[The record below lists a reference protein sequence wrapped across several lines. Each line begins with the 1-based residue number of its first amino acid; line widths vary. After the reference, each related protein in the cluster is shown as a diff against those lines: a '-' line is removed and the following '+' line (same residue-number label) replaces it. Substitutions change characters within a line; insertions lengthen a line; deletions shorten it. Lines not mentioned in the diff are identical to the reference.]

1 MRRQLLEILVFSLL
15 FVGLWTFSA
24 YGEEPFASVSQEFD
38 LESVEEF
45 LKGEPALSSLT
56 FSEVMKRLSE
66 GDLLGL
72 WDLILASL
80 QAALFS
86 ELQTGGR
93 RMGQVL
99 ALGIFGA
106 IFMNFS
112 DVLGNGQI
120 SEAGFYAVS
129 LLLFALL
136 ITGLHES
143 AAVAAEAVDKSL
155 GFMKVVIPV
164 FFLAVAF
171 SGGSLSAAVMYEFTL
186 AAMGAG
192 QWLLQSVLIP
202 LTRIFLLVSMAGNLV
217 KEAFLSRMTRLA
229 ERAVGWGL
237 KTLLGVVLGFHLIQN
252 LILPYVD
259 SLKNSS
265 AQKLLSMIPGVGQ
278 GAEAVTKMVLAS
290 GVLVKNTMG
299 MAAVV
304 LLFLLLAVPVL
315 KLLILYGAY
324 VLLAAVMEPVCDKRL
339 VASVE
344 AAAKANGMLLKIV
357 ATAALLLILT
367 VAVVCAGT
375 NATYFG

>member
-1 MRRQLLEILVFSLL
+1 MRRRFWRTMAFSLL
-15 FVGLWTFSA
+15 FLSLWTFSA
-24 YGEEPFASVSQEFD
+24 YGEEPFASVLQEFD
-38 LESVEEF
+38 LKHVEEF
-45 LKGEPALSSLT
+45 LQGEPALSSLT
-56 FSEVMKRLSE
+56 FSEVMGRLSR
-66 GDLLGL
+66 GDLQGL
-72 WDLILASL
+72 WEILWTSL
-80 QAALFS
+80 ETTLFS
-86 ELQTGGR
+86 ELQTGGK

-106 IFMNFS
+106 VFMNFS
-112 DVLGNGQI
+112 NVLGNGQI
-120 SEAGFYAVS
+120 SETGFYAVS
-129 LLLFALL
+129 LLLFSLL
-136 ITGLHES
+136 LAGLHES
-143 AAVAAEAVDKSL
+143 TATAVDAVDKSL
-155 GFMKVVIPV
+155 RFMKVVAPV

-186 AAMGAG
+186 TALGAG

-202 LTRIFLLVSMAGNLV
+202 LTRVFLLVSLAGNLV
-217 KEAFLSRMTRLA
+217 KEDFLSRMTRLS
-229 ERAVGWGL
+229 ERAVVWGL
-237 KTLLGVVLGFHLIQN
+237 KTLLGLVLGFHLIQN

-259 SLKNSS
+259 SLKNGS
-265 AQKLLSMIPGVGQ
+265 AQKLLSMIPGIGQ
-278 GAEAVTKMVLAS
+278 GAEAVTTMVLAS

-304 LLFLLLAVPVL
+304 LLFLLLAVPIL

-344 AAAKANGMLLKIV
+344 AAAKASGMLLKIV

>member
-1 MRRQLLEILVFSLL
+1 MRRRLWRIVAFSLL
-15 FVGLWTFSA
+15 FLALWTFSA
-24 YGEEPFASVSQEFD
+24 YGEEPFASALQELD
-38 LESVEEF
+38 LERVEEF
-45 LKGEPALSSLT
+45 LQGEPALSSLT

-72 WDLILASL
+72 WDMLLSSL
-80 QAALFS
+80 QTALFS
-86 ELQTGGR
+86 ELQAGGK

-112 DVLGNGQI
+112 NVLGNGQI
-120 SEAGFYAVS
+120 SETGFYAVS

-136 ITGLHES
+136 LAGFHES
-143 AAVAAEAVDKSL
+143 AAVAVDTVDKSL
-155 GFMKVVIPV
+155 SFMKVVAPV

-186 AAMGAG
+186 TALGAG

-202 LTRIFLLVSMAGNLV
+202 LTRVFLLVSLAGNLV
-217 KEAFLSRMTRLA
+217 KEDFLSRMTRLS
-229 ERAVGWGL
+229 ERAVVWGL
-237 KTLLGVVLGFHLIQN
+237 KTLLGLVLGFHLIQN

-259 SLKNSS
+259 SLKNGS
-265 AQKLLSMIPGVGQ
+265 AQKLLSMIPGIGQ
-278 GAEAVTKMVLAS
+278 GAEAVTTMVLAS

-344 AAAKANGMLLKIV
+344 AAAKASGMLLKIV